1 MTFTFM
7 DSATSL
13 TLLVIL
19 GLIVCSGILSG
30 SETALTAASRIR
42 MTKLAE
48 EGSRPAQWVNFLLD
62 RQEQLLSAILLLNN
76 LVNILASVLA
86 TSLFLRLLG
95 ETGVVYATIVMT
107 VIVVIFA
114 EVLPKTYAISSPD
127 LTAMRVAGLL
137 RILIIILRPFT
148 WILQRISRLT
158 LRLAGVKDEEVASL
172 LAPHDE
178 IRGAIDL
185 HHQEGGVVKL
195 DRDML
200 GGILDLRSIS
210 VSEVMVHRKNMFM
223 IDADL
228 PAQDITQQ
236 MLESPYTRVPLWRE
250 NTENIVGVLHARDVL
265 KALAASPNGAQG
277 IVPTDI
283 MKPPWFVPET
293 TPLTDQLS
301 LFRREKAHF
310 ALVVDE
316 YAALMGLVTMEDI
329 LEEIVGHI
337 HDEYD
342 EPEGEVRRLQDGSI
356 EVRGDMSIRDLN
368 RDMGWSLPDE
378 EATTIAG
385 LVIHEARTIPD
396 VGQIFV
402 FHGYRFR
409 VMARQ
414 RNQIMMVR
422 ISSADRSRHSRA

>member
-1 MTFTFM
+1 MIWDLL
-7 DSATSL
+7 DSTTGL
-13 TLLVIL
+13 TIFIIFIL
-19 GLIVCSGILSG
+19 IICSAILSG

-42 MTKLAE
+42 MIRLAQ
-48 EGSRPAQWVNFLLD
+48 EGRRPAAWVNFLLD
-62 RQEQLLSAILLLNN
+62 RQEQLLSAILLCNN

-86 TSLFLRLLG
+86 TSLFLRLFG
-95 ETGVVYATIVMT
+95 ENGVIYATIVMT

-127 LTAMRVAGLL
+127 MTAMRVAGIL
-137 RILIIILRPFT
+137 RVLIFILRPMT
-148 WILQRISRLT
+148 WLLQRISRLV
-158 LRLAGVKDEEVASL
+158 LRLAGIAEDEAASL

-185 HHQEGGVVKL
+185 HHQEGGVVKG

-210 VSEVMVHRKNMFM
+210 VGEVMNHRKNMFM

-228 PAQDITQQ
+228 KAGDITRQ
-236 MLESPYTRVPLWRE
+236 MLESPYTRVPLWRD
-250 NTENIVGVLHARDVL
+250 NPENIVGVLHARDVL
-265 KALAASPNGAQG
+265 RALAASPSGAEG
-277 IVPTDI
+277 IDLASI

-293 TPLTDQLS
+293 TSLSHQLN

-316 YAALMGLVTMEDI
+316 YSALMGLVTMEDI

-337 HDEYD
+337 HDEHD
-342 EPEGEVRRLQDGSI
+342 EVEGEIRRLHDGSI
-356 EVRGDMSIRDLN
+356 EVRGEMSIRDVN
-368 RDMGWSLPDE
+368 RDLAWSLPDD

-385 LVIHEARTIPD
+385 LVIHESRTIPE
-396 VGQIFV
+396 VGQV
-402 FHGYRFR
+402 FDFYGYRFR

-414 RNQIMMVR
+414 RNQITTLR
-422 ISSADRSRHSRA
+422 ISKSDESRHRQG

>member
-1 MTFTFM
+1 MTFTFI
-7 DSATSL
+7 DSTTSL

-95 ETGVVYATIVMT
+95 ESGVVYATIVMT

-148 WILQRISRLT
+148 WVLQRISRLT
-158 LRLAGVKDEEVASL
+158 LRLAGVRDEEVASL

-265 KALAASPNGAQG
+265 KALATSPNGAQG
-277 IVPTDI
+277 IALTDI

-402 FHGYRFR
+402 FYGYRFR
-409 VMARQ
+409 VIARQ
-414 RNQIMMVR
+414 RNQIIMVR
-422 ISSADRSRHSRA
+422 ISHADRSHHLRA